1 MINGAIDNFN
11 GGYER
16 MKKKSSVI
24 AKLIIP
30 VAVLGCI
37 AIMIAGVSLYSMT
50 AVQKESNQISGEGV
64 RATICM
70 DEINLAFA
78 NTQKLTLALCAEPSK
93 DLYEYVASQLTE
105 YQSNVDSYE
114 KELLAM
120 DHYFTAD
127 DIQLMNET
135 FDLLTEAQGT
145 TVELMQTAMAG
156 DSAAAVAK
164 ANSVMTEWSDT
175 IAVNMDTLIS
185 RNDELVKQNIQEQK
199 DLYNQN
205 MILSLILLAISFVAF
220 VMVVVVIIKTVVK
233 PLRKQTSELTEI
245 IDEIKGGHGDLTKRV
260 TVKSMDEIGQ
270 SSIGINHFIETLQN
284 IMSNI
289 ISNSNVLDGV
299 VGNVASSV
307 AASSDNAND
316 ISAIM
321 EELSATMEEVSATT
335 NSVSE
340 NTTAAEGKVQKMAD
354 QTKVMSQYA
363 QDMKKRATELEHTAT
378 ENMNNTNEMIG
389 EITTEMNQALEN
401 SKSVEKVA
409 QLTADILNI
418 SSQTN
423 LLALNA
429 SIEAAR
435 AGEAGKGFAVVAD
448 EIRQLADSSRE
459 TANNIQTINEQVI
472 EAVQGLVVS
481 SEKIV
486 GYINENILP
495 DYRAFVQGGQQYNDD
510 ATHIDNTMAEYA
522 SEAQD
527 ILATMMEMTEA
538 IEGISRAVE
547 ESANGVTDA
556 ATNIDSLVQSM
567 STVNGQMEEN
577 STVAKNLKEE
587 SAAFACV

>member
-1 MINGAIDNFN
+1 
-11 GGYER
+11 

-522 SEAQD
+522 GEAQD
-527 ILATMMEMTEA
+527 IRATMMEMTEA

>member
-1 MINGAIDNFN
+1 
-11 GGYER
+11 

-37 AIMIAGVSLYSMT
+37 AIMIAGVSLYSMPT
-50 AVQKESNQISGEGV
+50 VQKESNQISGEGV

-522 SEAQD
+522 GEAQD

>member
-1 MINGAIDNFN
+1 
-11 GGYER
+11 

-363 QDMKKRATELEHTAT
+363 QDMKKRATEIEHTAT

-587 SAAFACV
+587 STAFACV

>member
-1 MINGAIDNFN
+1 
-11 GGYER
+11 

-135 FDLLTEAQGT
+135 FELLTEAQGT

-522 SEAQD
+522 GEAQD

-587 SAAFACV
+587 SATFACV

>member
-1 MINGAIDNFN
+1 
-11 GGYER
+11 

-260 TVKSMDEIGQ
+260 TVKSEMWQ
-270 SSIGINHFIETLQN
+270 AVLQRPVTMPMIFPRSWKN
-284 IMSNI
+284 F
-289 ISNSNVLDGV
+289 LRRWRRYPQRRT
-299 VGNVASSV
+299 AS
-307 AASSDNAND
+307 
-316 ISAIM
+316 
-321 EELSATMEEVSATT
+321 
-335 NSVSE
+335 
-340 NTTAAEGKVQKMAD
+340 
-354 QTKVMSQYA
+354 
-363 QDMKKRATELEHTAT
+363 
-378 ENMNNTNEMIG
+378 
-389 EITTEMNQALEN
+389 
-401 SKSVEKVA
+401 
-409 QLTADILNI
+409 
-418 SSQTN
+418 
-423 LLALNA
+423 
-429 SIEAAR
+429 AR
-435 AGEAGKGFAVVAD
+435 
-448 EIRQLADSSRE
+448 IRPLRKA
-459 TANNIQTINEQVI
+459 
-472 EAVQGLVVS
+472 
-481 SEKIV
+481 K
-486 GYINENILP
+486 
-495 DYRAFVQGGQQYNDD
+495 YRRWQIRPRLC
-510 ATHIDNTMAEYA
+510 H
-522 SEAQD
+522 
-527 ILATMMEMTEA
+527 
-538 IEGISRAVE
+538 
-547 ESANGVTDA
+547 
-556 ATNIDSLVQSM
+556 SM
-567 STVNGQMEEN
+567 RRI
-577 STVAKNLKEE
+577 
-587 SAAFACV
+587 

>member
-1 MINGAIDNFN
+1 
-11 GGYER
+11 

-24 AKLIIP
+24 TKLIIP

-37 AIMIAGVSLYSMT
+37 AIMIAGVSLFSMT

-127 DIQLMNET
+127 DIQFMNET

-378 ENMNNTNEMIG
+378 ENMNSTNEMIG

-409 QLTADILNI
+409 QLTADILSI

-522 SEAQD
+522 GEAQD

>member
-1 MINGAIDNFN
+1 
-11 GGYER
+11 

-378 ENMNNTNEMIG
+378 ENMNSTNEMIG

-409 QLTADILNI
+409 QLTADILSI

-527 ILATMMEMTEA
+527 ILATMLEMTEA

-587 SAAFACV
+587 SAAFASV

>member
-1 MINGAIDNFN
+1 
-11 GGYER
+11 

-378 ENMNNTNEMIG
+378 ENMNSTNEMIG

>member
-1 MINGAIDNFN
+1 
-11 GGYER
+11 

-220 VMVVVVIIKTVVK
+220 VMAVVVIIKTVVK

-409 QLTADILNI
+409 QLTADILSI

-522 SEAQD
+522 GEAQD

-587 SAAFACV
+587 SAAFASV

>member
-1 MINGAIDNFN
+1 
-11 GGYER
+11 

-145 TVELMQTAMAG
+145 IVELMQTAMAG

-522 SEAQD
+522 GEAQD

-587 SAAFACV
+587 SATFACV

>member
-1 MINGAIDNFN
+1 
-11 GGYER
+11 

-37 AIMIAGVSLYSMT
+37 AIMIAGVSLFSMT

-220 VMVVVVIIKTVVK
+220 AMVVVVIIKTVVK

-522 SEAQD
+522 GEAQD

>member
-1 MINGAIDNFN
+1 
-11 GGYER
+11 

-270 SSIGINHFIETLQN
+270 SLIGINHFIETLQN

-522 SEAQD
+522 GEAQD

>member
-1 MINGAIDNFN
+1 
-11 GGYER
+11 

-120 DHYFTAD
+120 DHYFTAE

-145 TVELMQTAMAG
+145 TVELMQMAMAG
-156 DSAAAVAK
+156 DTAAAVTK
-164 ANSVMTEWSDT
+164 ATSVMTEWSDT
-175 IAVNMDTLIS
+175 IATNMDTLIS
-185 RNDELVKQNIQEQK
+185 HNDELVKQNIQEQK

-245 IDEIKGGHGDLTKRV
+245 IDEIKGGRGDLTKRV

-270 SSIGINHFIETLQN
+270 SSIGINQFIETLQN

-409 QLTADILNI
+409 QLTADILSI

-587 SAAFACV
+587 SAAFASV

>member
-1 MINGAIDNFN
+1 
-11 GGYER
+11 

-24 AKLIIP
+24 TKLIIP

-37 AIMIAGVSLYSMT
+37 AIMIAGVSLFSMT

-378 ENMNNTNEMIG
+378 ENMNSTNEMIG

-409 QLTADILNI
+409 QLTADILSI

-522 SEAQD
+522 GEAQD

-587 SAAFACV
+587 SAAFASV

>member
-1 MINGAIDNFN
+1 
-11 GGYER
+11 
-16 MKKKSSVI
+16 MKKKSSI
-24 AKLIIP
+24 MLKLILP

-37 AIMIAGVSLYSMT
+37 AILIAGVGLNSMT
-50 AVQKESNQISGEGV
+50 AVQQESSQISGEGV

-78 NTQKLTLALCAEPSK
+78 NTQKLTLALCAQPSK

-105 YQSNVDSYE
+105 YQSNVQSYE
-114 KELLAM
+114 DELLAM
-120 DHYFTAD
+120 EHYFSAD
-127 DIQLMNET
+127 DIQLMKDT
-135 FDLLTEAQGT
+135 FAMITEAQNT

-156 DSAAAVAK
+156 DTEAAITR
-164 ANSVMTEWSDT
+164 ANSVMTEWNDSIGT
-175 IAVNMDTLIS
+175 NMDQLITT
-185 RNDELVKQNIQEQK
+185 NDSLVKQNIQDQK
-199 DLYNQN
+199 DLYNRN
-205 MILSLILLAISFVAF
+205 MLLSLILLAVSLVAF
-220 VMVVVVIIKTVVK
+220 VIVVITVIKTVVK
-233 PLRKQTSELTEI
+233 PLRNQTRELTDI
-245 IDEIKGGHGDLTKRV
+245 IDEIKAGKGDLTKRV
-260 TVKSMDEIGQ
+260 TVKSNDEIGQ
-270 SSIGINHFIETLQN
+270 SSEGINHFIETLQS

-289 ISNSNVLDGV
+289 ITNSNVLDGV

-307 AASSDNAND
+307 ASSSDNAND

-335 NSVSE
+335 NNVSS
-340 NTTAAEGKVQKMAD
+340 NTSHAEEKVQTLA
-354 QTKVMSQYA
+354 QEAQVMSQYA
-363 QDMKKRATELEHTAT
+363 QDMKTRANELESTAT
-378 ENMNNTNEMIG
+378 ENMSNTSEMIG

-409 QLTADILNI
+409 QLTADILSI

-472 EAVQGLVVS
+472 QAVQGLVSS
-481 SEKIV
+481 SEKII

-495 DYRAFVQGGQQYNDD
+495 DYQAFVQGGQQYNED
-510 ATHIDNTMAEYA
+510 ATHIDAKMAEYA
-522 SEAQD
+522 AATQD
-527 ILATMMEMTEA
+527 ILGTMTEMTEA
-538 IEGISRAVE
+538 IDGISHAVE

-577 STVAKNLKEE
+577 SAVAKNLKEE
-587 SAAFACV
+587 SEAFVNV

>member
-1 MINGAIDNFN
+1 
-11 GGYER
+11 

-354 QTKVMSQYA
+354 RTKVMSQYA

-409 QLTADILNI
+409 QLTADILSI

-522 SEAQD
+522 GEAQD

>member
-1 MINGAIDNFN
+1 
-11 GGYER
+11 
-16 MKKKSSVI
+16 MKKKSAVI

-378 ENMNNTNEMIG
+378 ENMNSTNEMIG

-409 QLTADILNI
+409 QLTADILSI

-522 SEAQD
+522 GEAQD

>member
-1 MINGAIDNFN
+1 
-11 GGYER
+11 

-409 QLTADILNI
+409 QLTADILSI

-587 SAAFACV
+587 STAFACV

>member
-1 MINGAIDNFN
+1 
-11 GGYER
+11 

-299 VGNVASSV
+299 DGNVASSV

-378 ENMNNTNEMIG
+378 ENMNSTNEMIG

-409 QLTADILNI
+409 QLTADILSI

-522 SEAQD
+522 GEAQD

>member
-1 MINGAIDNFN
+1 
-11 GGYER
+11 

-156 DSAAAVAK
+156 DSAAAVTK

-522 SEAQD
+522 GEAQD

>member
-1 MINGAIDNFN
+1 
-11 GGYER
+11 

-270 SSIGINHFIETLQN
+270 SSIGINHFIETMQN

-409 QLTADILNI
+409 QLTADILSI

-522 SEAQD
+522 GEAQD

>member
-1 MINGAIDNFN
+1 
-11 GGYER
+11 

-175 IAVNMDTLIS
+175 IAVNMGTLIS

-409 QLTADILNI
+409 QLTADILSI

-522 SEAQD
+522 GEAQD

>member
-1 MINGAIDNFN
+1 
-11 GGYER
+11 

-245 IDEIKGGHGDLTKRV
+245 IDEIQVGHGDLTKRV

-378 ENMNNTNEMIG
+378 ENMNSTNEMIG

-409 QLTADILNI
+409 QLTADILSI

-522 SEAQD
+522 GEAQD

>member
-1 MINGAIDNFN
+1 
-11 GGYER
+11 

-435 AGEAGKGFAVVAD
+435 AGEAGKGCAVVAD

-522 SEAQD
+522 GEAQD

>member
-1 MINGAIDNFN
+1 
-11 GGYER
+11 

-409 QLTADILNI
+409 QLPADILNI

-522 SEAQD
+522 GEAQD

>member
-1 MINGAIDNFN
+1 
-11 GGYER
+11 

-70 DEINLAFA
+70 DEINLEFA

-105 YQSNVDSYE
+105 YQSDVDSYE
-114 KELLAM
+114 QELLAM

-127 DIQLMNET
+127 DIELMNET
-135 FDLLTEAQGT
+135 FAMITEAQGT
-145 TVELMQTAMAG
+145 VVELMQTAMAG
-156 DSAAAVAK
+156 DSAAAVK
-164 ANSVMTEWSDT
+164 EANSVMRGWAET
-175 IAVNMDTLIS
+175 IGANMDTLIS
-185 RNDELVKQNIQEQK
+185 RNDALVKENIQDQK
-199 DLYNQN
+199 DLYNRN
-205 MILSLILLAISFVAF
+205 MLFSIILLAISFVAF
-220 VMVVVVIIKTVVK
+220 IMVIVVIMKTVVK

-245 IDEIKGGHGDLTKRV
+245 IDEINAGHGDLTKRV

-270 SSIGINHFIETLQN
+270 SSMGINHFIETLQN

-289 ISNSNVLDGV
+289 ISNSNVLDGI
-299 VGNVASSV
+299 VGNVAGSV

-335 NSVSE
+335 NNVSA
-340 NTTAAEGKVQKMAD
+340 NTASAEGKVQKMAD

-472 EAVQGLVVS
+472 EAVQGLVAS
-481 SEKIV
+481 SEKII

-510 ATHIDNTMAEYA
+510 ATHIDTTMAEYA
-522 SEAQD
+522 SDAQD
-527 ILATMMEMTEA
+527 ILATMTEMTEA

-587 SAAFACV
+587 SAAFASV

>member
-1 MINGAIDNFN
+1 
-11 GGYER
+11 

-164 ANSVMTEWSDT
+164 ANSVMTERSDT

-522 SEAQD
+522 GEAQD

>member
-1 MINGAIDNFN
+1 
-11 GGYER
+11 

-245 IDEIKGGHGDLTKRV
+245 IDEIKGGRGDLTKRV

-270 SSIGINHFIETLQN
+270 SSIGINQFIETLQN

-363 QDMKKRATELEHTAT
+363 QDLKKRATELEHTAT
-378 ENMNNTNEMIG
+378 ENMNSTNEMIG

-409 QLTADILNI
+409 QLTADILSI

>member
-1 MINGAIDNFN
+1 
-11 GGYER
+11 

-120 DHYFTAD
+120 EHYFTAD

-233 PLRKQTSELTEI
+233 PRRKQTSELTEI

-378 ENMNNTNEMIG
+378 ENMNSTNEMIG

-409 QLTADILNI
+409 QLTADILSI

-522 SEAQD
+522 GEAQD

>member
-1 MINGAIDNFN
+1 
-11 GGYER
+11 

-378 ENMNNTNEMIG
+378 ENMNSTNEMIG

-409 QLTADILNI
+409 QLTADILSI

-567 STVNGQMEEN
+567 STVNGQME
-577 STVAKNLKEE
+577 
-587 SAAFACV
+587 

>member
-1 MINGAIDNFN
+1 
-11 GGYER
+11 

-363 QDMKKRATELEHTAT
+363 QDMKKRATELEHTVT
-378 ENMNNTNEMIG
+378 ENMNSTNEMIG

-409 QLTADILNI
+409 QLTADILSI

-587 SAAFACV
+587 SAAFASV